1 MGLLDKADAMDC
13 LDSPGGNSEPK
24 DIRST
29 VTDFC
34 RENNLFHCIV
44 LKHGGGRKGSF
55 SKEIAAM
62 TACHGALCCD
72 LSDKNSMVLLP
83 GRLDMEL
90 FSHRIS
96 KSTSS
101 TVVFQF
107 STDSPSI
114 AFDTL
119 RSYLP

>member
-1 MGLLDKADAMDC
+1 MGLLDKVDAMDC
-13 LDSPGGNSEPK
+13 LDSPGGTSEPK
-24 DIRST
+24 NIRAT
-29 VTDFC
+29 ITDFC

-44 LKHGGGRKGSF
+44 LKHGEGRKGF

-62 TACHGALCCD
+62 TVSHGSVCGD
-72 LSDKNSMVLLP
+72 LSDKNCIVLLP

-96 KSTSS
+96 KSTGS
-101 TVVFQF
+101 TIVLQF
-107 STDSPSI
+107 STDSPSV